1 MLQITLLLAKY
12 DFLNTY
18 TAASAEMKHYL
29 LYNII
34 AEVGSGSLW
43 ISNTGLSVAIV
54 VTTCVEKTSI

>member
-1 MLQITLLLAKY
+1 MTILKLTTFSCKLLLQITLLLAKY

-34 AEVGSGSLW
+34 AEVGSGSL
-43 ISNTGLSVAIV
+43 
-54 VTTCVEKTSI
+54 